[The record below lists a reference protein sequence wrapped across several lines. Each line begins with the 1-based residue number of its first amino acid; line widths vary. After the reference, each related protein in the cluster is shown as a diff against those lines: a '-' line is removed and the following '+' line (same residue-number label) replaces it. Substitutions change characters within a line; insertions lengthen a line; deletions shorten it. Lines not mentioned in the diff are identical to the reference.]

1 MESVVN
7 EIVSAIDE
15 EYDLEE
21 EQKEILQFGLQG
33 FFELSL
39 NIVISILILCRM
51 GMLKEGF
58 VFFLAFI
65 PLRTV
70 SGGYHAESYFR
81 CLIYS
86 VLTLIVVLIAARK
99 SIFPAAVAVIIA
111 CVVAVII
118 GWMGPIANPK
128 RPISAREYRKFRKRL
143 WFILICEI
151 GVMAVLAILQTE
163 QYIEIILYSLVLQMI
178 TLILGK
184 TKYSKYQTSG

>member
-7 EIVSAIDE
+7 EIVRAIDE

-39 NIVISILILCRM
+39 NIVISILILCGMR
-51 GMLKEGF
+51 MLKEGF

-86 VLTLIVVLIAARK
+86 VLTLTVVLIAARK

-111 CVVAVII
+111 CVVAAII
-118 GWMGPIANPK
+118 G
-128 RPISAREYRKFRKRL
+128 EYRKFRKRL

-163 QYIEIILYSLVLQMI
+163 QYIKIILYSLVLQMI